1 MAVRRIESIFHP
13 SDFSQS
19 SEIAFAHA
27 LKIALVSRASLN
39 MMHVA
44 ADPDA
49 DWGDFP
55 GVRQTLERWRLIP
68 PQSPKS
74 AVPALGIDVT
84 KIIASS
90 NRPVRAC
97 IDFLDHHPTDLIV
110 LAVRQFEGRMQWLE
124 KSIGGTVAR
133 RAGQATLYLPPDVPG
148 FVAVQDGSITLR
160 NILVPVA
167 PKPNAQ
173 PAIEVVLRM
182 IDSLQLPPGRITLL
196 YVGDAEDAP
205 RLGIP
210 ATSDWTWH
218 TLTQPGEPVEA
229 ILQAADASRADLIV
243 MTTEGPHGFLD
254 ALRGST
260 SERVLREARCALL
273 ALPVNRS

>member
-13 SDFSQS
+13 SDFSQA

-27 LKIALVSRASLN
+27 LKIALVSRAALN

-55 GVRQTLERWRLIP
+55 GVRATLERWKLIP
-68 PQSPKS
+68 KGSPKS

-90 NRPVRAC
+90 SRPVKAC
-97 IDFLDHHPTDLIV
+97 VDFLDNHPADIIV

-133 RAGQATLYLPPDVPG
+133 RAGQVTLYLPPDVRG
-148 FVAVQDGSITLR
+148 FVAVEDGSLSLR

-167 PKPNAQ
+167 ARPVAQ
-173 PAIEVVLRM
+173 PAVEVIMRM
-182 IDSLQLPPGRITLL
+182 ISSMQLPPGRVTLL
-196 YVGDAEDAP
+196 HVGAAEDAP
-205 RLGIP
+205 RLSIP
-210 ATSDWTWH
+210 TSSDWTWH
-218 TLTQPGEPVEA
+218 TVTREGEPVEA
-229 ILQAADASRADLIV
+229 ILQTADDSGADLIV

-260 SERVLREARCALL
+260 SERVLRQARCALL